1 MIIYGNIQSIFSVD
15 VILRIVGGAAYKAVL
30 PAFLSVIIYLIGR
43 NYVNHMP
50 KTYED
55 NLMKH
60 PNALGA
66 LISGISFILIFRANH
81 SYGRY
86 WEAAQ
91 ALYKMMSKW
100 LDACSL
106 TSAFHY
112 QSESYS
118 RIKPPTF
125 FDNPKVNF
133 QDGLRRRRQLGQEDL
148 IDFNA
153 ATDAWMRSNTLPR
166 DQSYNRLS
174 NDEMEENRSSGY
186 SNEHNWT
193 LNRTNMEKFRRTLAV
208 SSNNTVSIND
218 AASEKRNCILVEEK
232 RRVQKQKRRSSGDD
246 ESSSIRRL
254 SMFSRR
260 PHSSDDEANSCNNG
274 DDNSIYSS
282 ETEEDNIEDNESYFD
297 QMPSPYR
304 NDIGRYAF
312 HVHGIEGIYGLGQL
326 DGGISGK

>member
-1 MIIYGNIQSIFSVD
+1 MN
-15 VILRIVGGAAYKAVL
+15 L
-30 PAFLSVIIYLIGR
+30 
-43 NYVNHMP
+43 MP
-50 KTYED
+50 RTYED
-55 NLMKH
+55 NFVKH

-91 ALYKMMSKW
+91 ALYNMMSKW

-112 QSESYS
+112 QSENYG

-133 QDGLRRRRQLGQEDL
+133 RDGLRRRRQLGQEDL

-153 ATDAWMRSNTLPR
+153 ATDAWMRSKTLPR

-174 NDEMEENRSSGY
+174 NDEMDENRSSCY
-186 SNEHNWT
+186 SNDNNWK
-193 LNRTNMEKFRRTLAV
+193 LNRTNMEKFRQTLAV
-208 SSNNTVSIND
+208 GRDNTVSIND
-218 AASEKRNCILVEEK
+218 ASSEKRNSILVEEK
-232 RRVQKQKRRSSGDD
+232 RRVQKQKRRSSADD
-246 ESSSIRRL
+246 ETSAIRRF
-254 SMFSRR
+254 SIFSRR
-260 PHSSDDEANSCNNG
+260 QHSSDDEKKSYENV

-282 ETEEDNIEDNESYFD
+282 EVEDDDIDDIDDNESYCHR
-297 QMPSPYR
+297 MPSPYR

-312 HVHGIEGIYGLGQL
+312 HVHGIEGMYGLGQL